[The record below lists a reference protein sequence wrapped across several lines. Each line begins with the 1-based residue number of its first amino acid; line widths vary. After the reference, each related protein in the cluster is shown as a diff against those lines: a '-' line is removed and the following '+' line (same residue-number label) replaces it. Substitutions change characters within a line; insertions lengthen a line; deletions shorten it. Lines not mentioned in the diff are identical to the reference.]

1 MSTTKKYDL
10 EVCDH
15 QAMMKSLFP
24 LTNHS
29 LYGTVEKFEDLEYLT
44 PLKLSDYTNDN
55 AFDENDTTL
64 EICPTCFFNT
74 SGTTNRSK
82 RIPFSDA
89 DLMRQR
95 MHEAIALS
103 KLGMREGHGV
113 MSLGAPLP
121 SISGWAIVNGSDA
134 LGATAINTSQVDYD
148 TIFDMHKEGDV
159 NVVIGTPLVV
169 KEIGLAIEQEYG
181 SLKKVFPNMEIAII
195 FGDVLPDNMRAFIKN
210 LWGIDKVYS
219 LYGTV
224 EADVVATEC
233 PDQPGL
239 MQLMSERLYF
249 EFISEAEIL
258 KEKSIPGYQP
268 KSTPVDSVMN
278 GDIGEI
284 VISDFSRESLPLLR
298 YRIGD
303 VIQVNRSPVDGM
315 LQISVLG
322 RSKNAAP
329 VGDTYLYEMQ
339 LDRAIQKTFG
349 ERVVEWRLV
358 EGESSSHRYQLCLNL
373 QPGLEIQAADKNAL
387 CNYIAN
393 SRSTL
398 SVPDVVASIDFVQV
412 SNFGEVVALGDAK
425 AKRIVLA

>member
-15 QAMMKSLFP
+15 QALMQKLFP
-24 LTNHS
+24 LKDHS
-29 LYGTVEKFEDLEYLT
+29 LYGSMEKFEDLEYLT

-55 AFDENDTTL
+55 SFDENDTTL

-89 DLMRQR
+89 DLQRQR
-95 MHEAIALS
+95 MHEAIALA
-103 KLGMREGHGV
+103 KLGMKQGHGV

-148 TIFDMHKEGDV
+148 TIFDMKKEADV

-169 KEIGLAIEQEYG
+169 KEIGLAIEQEFG
-181 SLKKVFPNMEIAII
+181 ALNTVFPNMQIAII
-195 FGDVLPDNMRAFIKN
+195 FGDVLPDSMRAFIKN
-210 LWGIDKVYS
+210 LWGIEQVYS

-249 EFISEAEIL
+249 EFISEQEIL

-268 KSTPVDSVMN
+268 KAIPVDAAMN

-303 VIQVNRSPVDGM
+303 VIQIHRSPVDGM

-322 RSKNAAP
+322 RSKNAVP
-329 VGDTYLYEMQ
+329 MGDTYLYEMQ
-339 LDRAIQKTFG
+339 IDRAIQKTFG
-349 ERVVEWRLV
+349 NRVSEWRLV
-358 EGESSSHRYQLCLNL
+358 EGESDSHRYQLRLNL
-373 QPGLEIQAADKNAL
+373 QPGTEIQAADKQTL
-387 CNYIAN
+387 CNYLA
-393 SRSTL
+393 SCRATL
-398 SVPDVVASIDFVQV
+398 SMADVVSNIDFVQV
-412 SNFGEVVALGDAK
+412 SNFGEVIAQGDAK
-425 AKRIVLA
+425 AKRILLV